1 MQKSKDM
8 MLNAAAVGLAGA
20 AQDEALAITQ
30 FVRDM
35 GGNGQC
41 TLIGMG
47 LRSSPVYACLA
58 NGLMVR
64 LLEFD
69 DEIVSRESHPT
80 AAIFPVVMA
89 LAELERCSGKQTLT
103 AFALG
108 CEITSKLGALI
119 TPHRSGDPRAVHPD
133 QVAGVSGAAAA
144 AGVML
149 GLSQPEMET
158 ALEIGA
164 CRTSSNWSHPN
175 GPTTPLIYGQTAMA
189 GVMAALLAQMGMTGP
204 GHGSLPGLP
213 PSSISPGQQEEF
225 FTSLGNPYDVIR
237 PGLALR
243 LYPCSLAAHSA
254 IDAVLQL
261 LQQHR
266 VEPGHVESVTV
277 SVPPATQQA
286 LSFEDPQTA
295 WEARHSLKY
304 LVAVALFQGQPLIEQ
319 FSQTAVADPAVRRLM
334 RRITITAGETPTD
347 VSRQPAAI
355 TVTTTDGRK
364 VQQRSDFARGGPELP
379 LDPEELDAKFLYCAR
394 HSMTPDHVRGAIEQ
408 FRDLENIQDV
418 SGLASILGA

>member
-1 MQKSKDM
+1 MI
-8 MLNAAAVGLAGA
+8 NAAAVGLAGA
-20 AQDEALAITQ
+20 AQHEALAITR

-35 GGNGQC
+35 GGNGKC
-41 TLIGMG
+41 TIMGMG

-58 NGLMVR
+58 NGLMIR

-69 DEIVSRESHPT
+69 DEVISRGSHPS
-80 AAIFPVVMA
+80 AVIFPVVMT
-89 LAELERCSGKQTLT
+89 LAELERCSGKQTLN

-108 CEITSKLGALI
+108 CEVASKLGAQI
-119 TPHRSGDPRAVHPD
+119 TPRRSGDPRALHPD
-133 QVAGVSGAAAA
+133 QVAGLLGSTAA

-149 GLSQPEMET
+149 GLCQAEMAI
-158 ALEIGA
+158 ALEIAA
-164 CRTSSNWSHPN
+164 CRTPVNWSN
-175 GPTTPLIYGQTAMA
+175 LAGPTTPLMYGQTAMS
-189 GVMAALLAQMGMTGP
+189 GVMAALLAQVGMTGP
-204 GHGSLPGLP
+204 GHGNLPGLP
-213 PSSISPGQQEEF
+213 PFGISPSQQEEF
-225 FTSLGNPYDVIR
+225 FTSLGDPYDVIR

-266 VEPGHVESVTV
+266 VEPGQAVSVTV
-277 SVPPATQQA
+277 SVSPATQQA
-286 LSFEDPQTA
+286 LPFEDPRTA

-319 FSQTAVADPAVRRLM
+319 FTQTSLADPAVRRLM
-334 RRITITAGETPTD
+334 RRITITVDETPTEL
-347 VSRQPAAI
+347 SPQPASI

-364 VQQRSDFARGGPELP
+364 AQQRVEFARGGPELP
-379 LDPEELDAKFLYCAR
+379 LDPQELDAKFLYCAR
-394 HSMTPDHVRGAIEQ
+394 HIMTPDHVQGAIEQ